1 MRSITPFRF
10 FLSLRP
16 SESNLEISNYFTPKV
31 IPLDRDNRE
40 LKAFNVRMEELNI
53 IDIAFLYP
61 NSASVD
67 VPSSSAAAPPPV
79 VDPPTLILI
88 HQDQHGRH
96 VRTYEIALR
105 EKELAKGPWK
115 QVRCQST
122 QWEGRAKAPFLPSSK
137 NLICIDN
144 GY

>member
-1 MRSITPFRF
+1 
-10 FLSLRP
+10 
-16 SESNLEISNYFTPKV
+16 
-31 IPLDRDNRE
+31 
-40 LKAFNVRMEELNI
+40 MEELNI

-61 NSASVD
+61 TDTADIPSSS
-67 VPSSSAAAPPPV
+67 SSSAATAAAS

-115 QVRCQST
+115 QVNF
-122 QWEGRAKAPFLPSSK
+122 AFFFLGGVKDSRLLVHPSVG
-137 NLICIDN
+137 L
-144 GY
+144 

>member
-1 MRSITPFRF
+1 M
-10 FLSLRP
+10 
-16 SESNLEISNYFTPKV
+16 

-61 NSASVD
+61 TETSNVA
-67 VPSSSAAAPPPV
+67 SSSAAAAAPTA

-115 QVRCQST
+115 QVGLSVF
-122 QWEGRAKAPFLPSSK
+122 A
-137 NLICIDN
+137 
-144 GY
+144 

>member
-1 MRSITPFRF
+1 M
-10 FLSLRP
+10 
-16 SESNLEISNYFTPKV
+16 

-61 NSASVD
+61 TDNSAVASS
-67 VPSSSAAAPPPV
+67 SSSAVTTPTSP
-79 VDPPTLILI
+79 DPPTLILI

-115 QVRCQST
+115 QVGERI
-122 QWEGRAKAPFLPSSK
+122 GRGRIGSPS
-137 NLICIDN
+137 
-144 GY
+144 